1 MRRAVLCLSTTA
13 LIFIAA
19 SHYLIARPITLVR
32 VQNRSNPLLGAW
44 VSTDLS
50 QSAAVNARRAELIF
64 GSDFTQTAITTLVDG
79 RVSRRMSRYGIEHV
93 DRPDEGY
100 VWLFGNRDGLE
111 TKTRYEFRIYNGQLY
126 LQSPGTGLMVFKRK
140 GR

>member
-1 MRRAVLCLSTTA
+1 MRRAALCLSTTA
-13 LIFIAA
+13 LILVAA
-19 SHYLIARPITLVR
+19 SHYLHAQPVPLVR

-50 QSAAVNARRAELIF
+50 QSAAVKAKRAELIF
-64 GSDFTQTAITTLVDG
+64 ASDYTQTAITYLIDG
-79 RVSRRMSRYGIEHV
+79 RVSRRVNRYGIEHV
-93 DRPDEGY
+93 DQPDEGY
-100 VWLFGNRDGLE
+100 VWLFGSRDGLE

-140 GR
+140 GK